1 MCRLLVGIEGLVFF
15 FFFFPL
21 NCFGGV
27 LVVEE
32 GEFNKVYIGHLGS
45 GGGGGEVVVMIESGE
60 ANLAWT

>member
-15 FFFFPL
+15 FFFFLL

-27 LVVEE
+27 LVVVE

-45 GGGGGEVVVMIESGE
+45 GGGGGRSESGE